1 MSDEPQ
7 TAPSDP
13 GGRRAAVSNA
23 IVGLFKEFYGKGPT
37 AAKTYFNDDWVFCVL
52 EGGLT
57 RNEETFLEHGKHELV
72 RGVRLEFQAIMRDR
86 MLGEVQAIVG
96 RRVLTYHSQ
105 ILFDPVRFVE
115 MFLCEPPLPVG
126 Q

>member
-1 MSDEPQ
+1 VSD
-7 TAPSDP
+7 TLAPTDP

-37 AAKTYFNDDWVFCVL
+37 AAKTYFNDDWVFCVM

-57 RNEETFLEHGKHELV
+57 RNEETLLAAGQHDLV
-72 RGVRLEFQAIMRDR
+72 REVRLRFQEVVHDR
-86 MLGEVQAIVG
+86 ICGTVAAIVE
-96 RRVLTYHSQ
+96 RPVLTYHSQ
-105 ILFDPVRFVE
+105 VLFEPERFVE
-115 MFLCEPPLPVG
+115 MFLLERSPPG

>member
-1 MSDEPQ
+1 MSEPL
-7 TAPSDP
+7 APSDP

-37 AAKTYFNDDWVFCVL
+37 AAKTYFNDDWVFCVM

-57 RNEETFLEHGKHELV
+57 RNEETFLEAGKYDLV
-72 RGVRLEFQAIMRDR
+72 RGVRLEFQEIMRDR
-86 MLGEVQAIVG
+86 IIGEIAAIVE
-96 RRVLTYHSQ
+96 RPVLTYHSQ
-105 ILFDPVRFVE
+105 VLFDPVRFVE
-115 MFLCEPPLPVG
+115 MFLLEPLPPG

>member
-1 MSDEPQ
+1 LTDAL
-7 TAPSDP
+7 APSDP

-37 AAKTYFNDDWVFCVL
+37 AAKTYFNDDWVFCVM

-57 RNEETFLEHGKHELV
+57 RNEETFLAAGKAELV
-72 RGVRLEFQAIMRDR
+72 RQVRLEFQEIMRAR
-86 MLGEVQAIVG
+86 ITASVEAIVE

-105 ILFDPVRFVE
+105 VLFDPVRFVE
-115 MFLCEPPLPVG
+115 IFLLESLPTG

>member
-1 MSDEPQ
+1 VTDLG
-7 TAPSDP
+7 APLDP

-37 AAKTYFNDDWVFCVL
+37 AAKTYFNDDWVFCVM

-57 RNEETFLEHGKHELV
+57 RNEETFIEAGKEQLV
-72 RGVRLEFQAIMRDR
+72 REVRLEFQEIMRDR
-86 MLGEVQAIVG
+86 ILEAVQTIVG
-96 RRVLTYHSQ
+96 RHVRTYHSQ
-105 ILFDPVRFVE
+105 VLFDPVRFVE
-115 MFLCEPPLPVG
+115 IFLLEALPDG